1 MGMMIKVIACFIDK
15 KTGKPLSGNDLVV
28 KLYDKDI
35 FDDDFLGEAKL
46 NDKGKVEIFAD
57 LDDAS
62 SIDTPLEGYPDLYFV
77 LQNQTGVIFESKV
90 FHNVDF
96 LSDTNVSQQHFS
108 ATHDLGTLEV

>member
-1 MGMMIKVIACFIDK
+1 MVA
-15 KTGKPLSGNDLVV
+15 

-35 FDDDFLGEAKL
+35 FNDDFLGEAKL
-46 NDKGKVEIFAD
+46 NDKGKAEIFAD

-62 SIDTPLEGYPDLYFV
+62 SADTPLEGYPDLYFV
-77 LQNQTGVIFESKV
+77 LQNQTGVIFKSKV

-96 LSDTNVSQQHFS
+96 LADTNVFQQHFS

>member
-1 MGMMIKVIACFIDK
+1 MGMMIKVIARFIDK
-15 KTGKPLSGNDLVV
+15 STGKPLGGNDLTA

-46 NDKGKVEIFAD
+46 NDKGKAEIFAD

-62 SIDTPLEGYPDLYFV
+62 SADTPLEGYPDLYFV
-77 LQNQTGVIFESKV
+77 LQNQTGVIYRSKV

-96 LSDTNVSQQHFS
+96 LRDTNVSQQHFS